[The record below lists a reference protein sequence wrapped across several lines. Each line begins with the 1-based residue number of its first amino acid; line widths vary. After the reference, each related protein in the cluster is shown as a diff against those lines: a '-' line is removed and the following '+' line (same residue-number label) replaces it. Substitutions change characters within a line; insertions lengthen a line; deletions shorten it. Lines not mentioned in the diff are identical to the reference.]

1 VSLLAP
7 PRRPDALTGLAGP
20 LDFRAMQTW
29 MLADIET
36 PGGSR
41 SPVVLRSED
50 EARAV
55 LVGLDPG
62 QALGDHQVKENAWI
76 VVVDGTATFRAGDE
90 VVEASPGTL
99 VRFEPDERHSVRTES
114 GAKLLLLLAPWP
126 GPGHY
131 RGQEKAGALG

>member
-1 VSLLAP
+1 VH
-7 PRRPDALTGLAGP
+7 
-20 LDFRAMQTW
+20 TW
-29 MLADIET
+29 KLADIET

-62 QALGDHQVKENAWI
+62 QELGDHQVKEHAWI
-76 VVVDGTATFRAGDE
+76 VVVAGSATFRAGDE
-90 VVEASPGTL
+90 EVEAPVGTL
-99 VRFEPDERHSVRTES
+99 ARFEPDERHSVSSES
-114 GAKLLLLLAPWP
+114 GAKLLFLLAPWP

-131 RGQEKAGALG
+131 RGDEKTRSAT

>member
-1 VSLLAP
+1 
-7 PRRPDALTGLAGP
+7 
-20 LDFRAMQTW
+20 
-29 MLADIET
+29 MLPEMET
-36 PGGSR
+36 LGGSR

-62 QALGDHQVKENAWI
+62 QELGDHQVKENAWI
-76 VVVDGTATFRAGDE
+76 VVVDGSATFRAGDE
-90 VVEASPGTL
+90 EVEAAAGTL
-99 VRFEPDERHSVRTES
+99 VRFEPDERHSVRTDG

-131 RGQEKAGALG
+131 RGQEKAQAPS